1 MIPWSVRCRLALLVV
16 AAVALPLSVMA
27 GDDPAVAE
35 GMAQLERQ
43 EYSRAVRSFE
53 AAIARGNGSAKVYD
67 GLGRAW
73 LRLGANRWGNN
84 LSQVAKAV
92 EALRR
97 AKELDPADAAVRL
110 DLGMALLANGD
121 RQGAEEELARLQE
134 LDGELAARLSAA
146 VAGYE
151 SPTSY
156 RSVGE
161 EGRSDGSVTP
171 VKIVGNTVFVPVTLS
186 HGYRTAQ
193 VQLILDTGASVTTI
207 TPDIA
212 SRLDMRLDQA
222 VSASI
227 QVVGGG
233 EVEAHG
239 VRLERVDVGPHVKS
253 GMNVAVID
261 NKGSR
266 LQYDGLL
273 GMDFLRGLHYRLDF
287 NEKVIRWM
295 P

>member
-1 MIPWSVRCRLALLVV
+1 MIPWSVRCLLALLVV
-16 AAVALPLSVMA
+16 AAVALPQTAMA
-27 GDDPAVAE
+27 VDDPAVAE

-43 EYSRAVRSFE
+43 EYSRAARSFE
-53 AAIARGNGSAKVYD
+53 SAIARGNISARVYG

-73 LRLGANRWGNN
+73 LRLGVNQWGTN
-84 LSQVAKAV
+84 LSLVGKGV
-92 EALRR
+92 DALRR
-97 AKELDPADAAVRL
+97 ASELDPAAAAVRF
-110 DLGMALLANGD
+110 DLGLALLTRGD
-121 RQGAEEELARLQE
+121 RQGAEKELARLQE

-151 SPTSY
+151 TPTSY
-156 RSVGE
+156 RSVGAE
-161 EGRSDGSVTP
+161 ETSDGSVTP

-186 HGYRTAQ
+186 HGSRTAQ
-193 VQLILDTGASVTTI
+193 VQLILDTGASVSTI

-233 EVEAHG
+233 EVVARG
-239 VRLERVDVGPHVKS
+239 VRLERVAVGPHVKS

-261 NKGSR
+261 NKGGR